1 MSGLNQKQRNALD
14 EIANFILWYTSDDER
29 RDELFEAA
37 CDYVEQDHYLTE
49 EDAA

>member
-1 MSGLNQKQRNALD
+1 MNAKQRKALD

-37 CDYVEQDHYLTE
+37 CDYVEQDHYLADSE
-49 EDAA
+49 EAA

>member
-1 MSGLNQKQRNALD
+1 MNTKQRKALD

-29 RDELFEAA
+29 RDDLFKAA
-37 CDYVEQDHYLTE
+37 EEYVMQDHVLAE